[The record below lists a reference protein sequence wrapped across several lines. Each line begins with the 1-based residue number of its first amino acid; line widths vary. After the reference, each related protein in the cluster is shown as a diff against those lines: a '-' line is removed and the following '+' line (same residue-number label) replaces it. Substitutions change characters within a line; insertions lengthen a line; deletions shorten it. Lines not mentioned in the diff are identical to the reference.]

1 MIKILMKKG
10 EKSIEQYK
18 NRVKKPKPWNL
29 INGKNRVQKAKP

>member
-10 EKSIEQYK
+10 EKSTEKYK

-29 INGKNRVQKAKP
+29 INGKNRAQKVKP